1 MKVGNLRTRIIIM
14 ATIEKLKSGR
24 FRIRKMLRGKYYSL
38 VVDKKPSARQA
49 DRLIEDYIA
58 SCGGREDVA
67 DITFSKAASRYI
79 ESVEGVLSQSTIKE
93 YVRLSRYIESHYE
106 AFSRLSV
113 RIITRVDVQAVI
125 SDYASGKDETARQ
138 RITKRSPK
146 TVTNLHG
153 FISAVMSV
161 YRPDESFSVRLPAR
175 QKKEPYIPS
184 DEEVKAVVEALRGS
198 EYEVPV
204 MLCAM
209 GLRRSEVCAL
219 TADDLEGTTLHIR
232 KALVQDKD
240 KHWVIKDH
248 GKTPSSTRDIEVP
261 EYVAERIREKGYVF
275 RGYPGRISQAL
286 GEVQAKLGI
295 PHFSAHK
302 LRHYYASAAIALSV
316 PIPYVERAGGW
327 SKNSPILRSIYI
339 HTQEE
344 RQKEVDRV
352 TVDHMSK
359 LFE

>member
-1 MKVGNLRTRIIIM
+1 M

-24 FRIRKMLRGKYYSL
+24 FRIRKMLKGRYYSL
-38 VVDKKPSARQA
+38 IVDKKPSARQA
-49 DRLIEDYIA
+49 ERMIEDYIA
-58 SCGGREDVA
+58 SHVPDSAVE
-67 DITFSKAASRYI
+67 DITFAKAASRYI

-93 YVRLSRYIESHYE
+93 YVRLSNYIESHYG

-113 RIITRVDVQAVI
+113 RIITKVDVQAVI
-125 SDYASGKDETARQ
+125 SDYASGKDEAARQ
-138 RITKRSPK
+138 RITKRSAK

-153 FISAVMSV
+153 FIAAVLSV
-161 YRPDESFSVRLPAR
+161 YRPDENFSVRLPAR

-184 DEEVKAVVEALRGS
+184 DGEVKAVVEALRGS

-219 TADDLEGTTLHIR
+219 TAEDLEGTTLHIH

-240 KHWVIKDH
+240 RKWVIKDH
-248 GKTPSSTRDIEVP
+248 GKTPASTRDIEIP
-261 EYVAERIREKGYVF
+261 QYVADLIRERGYVY

-327 SKNSPILRSIYI
+327 SKGSPILRSIYI
-339 HTQEE
+339 HAQEDK
-344 RQKEVDRV
+344 QKEIDRI
-352 TVDHMSK
+352 TVDHMGDIFSQG
-359 LFE
+359 